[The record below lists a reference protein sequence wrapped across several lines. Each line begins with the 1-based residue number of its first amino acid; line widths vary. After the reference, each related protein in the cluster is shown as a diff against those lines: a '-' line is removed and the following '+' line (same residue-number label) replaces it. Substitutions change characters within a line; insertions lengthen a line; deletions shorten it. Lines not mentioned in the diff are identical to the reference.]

1 MSEPCHTVCETYLW
15 GDVFRGPAQ
24 GERASAVLQTL
35 RKAEVVQ
42 ADVPFPRDRQ
52 TLRLRVARPGGA
64 RGTVRREGGRDGDKQ
79 KKERGRTLRLRNAM
93 LRACKYAIADAT
105 CGDNN
110 GGN

>member
-1 MSEPCHTVCETYLW
+1 VNVRPPSSKRFAKLKS
-15 GDVFRGPAQ
+15 FRRMCPSRVIA
-24 GERASAVLQTL
+24 
-35 RKAEVVQ
+35 
-42 ADVPFPRDRQ
+42 
-52 TLRLRVARPGGA
+52 RLSGCGGAPGG
-64 RGTVRREGGRDGDKQ
+64 RGIVRHCEVGGRDGDKQ